1 MLIEQRSIAGTGSSF
16 VRSDAAAT
24 DLLVHKLEYMG

>member
-1 MLIEQRSIAGTGSSF
+1 MLIEQRSIAGRSSSF

-24 DLLVHKLEYMG
+24 DLLVLKHEYMG